1 MPIPEQLKYLTEDV
15 VGAALGGRRRRVKNA
30 DDDLLREDSKS
41 VKASELLGGHLQP
54 TEVVTKAAGGAVEKV
69 GGGLAKKALG
79 KVAEAGV
86 TAAATAVGGPVG
98 GAVAKTVMKGA
109 KALKGANKIAGTVR
123 DVSKA
128 LTPSETTKQ
137 KLGGAARTAALVKS
151 LVGTRKIDPDK
162 DKRLQAM
169 QKQYKEVSESDTGL
183 TPAEKRQIRGETAAQ
198 TAKGFEQFGDPN
210 RVGATTADLDRTVAT
225 ERESGL
231 RAAGEIKDE
240 TDIRFVDKRK
250 RLDQLRGESE
260 GRLDRLEEREL
271 QRKRAADYDTVN
283 ALEGYA
289 EYQDE
294 RGKTG
299 EVQETIKEEV
309 LDKRKRERARAL
321 DEDTPR
327 WRQKKTGGMTRKEII
342 GSLGVGDDI
351 PEYVLDMSQEE
362 LYKLARDKGLI

>member
-1 MPIPEQLKYLTEDV
+1 MREILDMVNEDV
-15 VGAALGGRRRRVKNA
+15 TKVALGKRPRREQRV
-30 DDDLLREDSKS
+30 DEDELSKTT
-41 VKASELLGGHLQP
+41 KASQLFAGGPAQAAP
-54 TEVVTKAAGGAVEKV
+54 SRSGSPSQVVTEAAGGV
-69 GGGLAKKALG
+69 AKKGLN
-79 KVAEAGV
+79 KLAEAGV
-86 TAAATAVGGPVG
+86 TAAATAVGGPA
-98 GAVAKTVMKGA
+98 GAAAAQGAMKGA
-109 KALKGANKIAGTVR
+109 KALKAANKIAGTVR

-151 LVGTRKIDPDK
+151 LVGTRKIKPEK
-162 DKRLQAM
+162 DERLQAM
-169 QKQYKEVSESDTGL
+169 KEQYKQVAATDTGL

-250 RLDQLRGESE
+250 RLDQLRSESE

-271 QRKRAADYDTVN
+271 QRKRAADYDRGK

-289 EYQDE
+289 EHQE
-294 RGKTG
+294 KRGKTG

-327 WRQKKTGGMTRKEII
+327 WQQKKTGGMTRKEII
-342 GSLGVGDDI
+342 GSLGLGDDI

>member
-1 MPIPEQLKYLTEDV
+1 MPVREILDMVNEDV
-15 VGAALGGRRRRVKNA
+15 AGAALGNRSRRQRRLDEEELN
-30 DDDLLREDSKS
+30 RTT
-41 VKASELLGGHLQP
+41 KANQLFAGGPAQAAP
-54 TEVVTKAAGGAVEKV
+54 SRSGSPSQVVTEAAGGV
-69 GGGLAKKALG
+69 AKKGLN
-79 KVAEAGV
+79 KLAEAGV
-86 TAAATAVGGPVG
+86 TAAATAVGGPA
-98 GAVAKTVMKGA
+98 GAAAAQGAMKGA
-109 KALKGANKIAGTVR
+109 KALKAANKIAGTVR

-151 LVGTRKIDPDK
+151 LVGTRKIKPEK
-162 DKRLQAM
+162 DERLQAM
-169 QKQYKEVSESDTGL
+169 KEQYKQVAATDTGL

-271 QRKRAADYDTVN
+271 QRKRAADYDRGK

-289 EYQDE
+289 EYQE
-294 RGKTG
+294 KRGKTD
-299 EVQETIKEEV
+299 EVQQD
-309 LDKRKRERARAL
+309 LDDEAERRLRRERDREL
-321 DEDTPR
+321 EKGTPR
-327 WRQKKTGGMTRKEII
+327 WSQKKTGGMTRKEIL
-342 GSLGVGDDI
+342 GSLGLGDDI
-351 PEYVLDMSQEE
+351 PEYVLDMSTEE
-362 LYKLARDKGLI
+362 LYKLAREKGLI